1 MLFPSPVESRRV
13 SHKKVL
19 DTIRDQQGKDKQLQD
34 GKLLLEKLS
43 ANKAKSRVRNL
54 EARVRRLEEDNSQ
67 KGKLSELEKQQQKLV
82 AELASEKILAKEE
95 VEKLKAERASAI
107 SDRLADILVNF
118 HLISAAK

>member
-1 MLFPSPVESRRV
+1 M
-13 SHKKVL
+13 
-19 DTIRDQQGKDKQLQD
+19 
-34 GKLLLEKLS
+34 
-43 ANKAKSRVRNL
+43 RNL

-118 HLISAAK
+118 HLISAAE

>member
-13 SHKKVL
+13 SHKNVL

-107 SDRLADILVNF
+107 SDRLADMLVNF